1 MDLIERYLQA
11 VRPLLPKAQQDD
23 ILAEVSEDLRS
34 QIEDREA
41 DLGRE
46 LNEDEVA
53 AILKKRGRPVNVA
66 SAYLPQQYLIG
77 PTWFP
82 LYKFV
87 LKLVML
93 WVQLPVMLWIVAP
106 TIYFTS
112 PDPES
117 ALLGLAGRLPAAAI
131 TTFGV
136 ITFIFVCVERFQFG
150 ALRKSLDNWDSRSLP
165 PIIPVTAQIQP
176 KLRSVA
182 IGELVS
188 GIGVSLAW
196 VYFVRF
202 HPSVNLDVIQMSLA
216 PVWRD
221 NFWPILLLL
230 MSGIPVG
237 CIGLFRPLSER
248 LHSSLRL
255 AIHAGTLIFLAAI
268 VKAGTWIEITSSK
281 RSAAQVTEI
290 LRGYNLGIRIAF
302 LVITI
307 IVLVEIVQEIR
318 RMMSVKTPRPWAAN
332 GLAAL

>member
-1 MDLIERYLQA
+1 MDIIQRYLHA
-11 VRPLLPKAQQDD
+11 VKPLLPKAQQDD

-53 AILKKRGRPVNVA
+53 AIIKKRGLPIRVA

-77 PTWFP
+77 PMWFP
-82 LYKFV
+82 LYRFV
-87 LKLVML
+87 LKVVML
-93 WVQLPVMLWIVAP
+93 WVQVPVMVWIVAP
-106 TIYFTS
+106 LLYFTS
-112 PDPES
+112 PDPRS
-117 ALLGLAGRLPAAAI
+117 ALLGLARQLPAVAI
-131 TTFGV
+131 TTFGI
-136 ITFIFVCVERFQFG
+136 ITFIFVCLERFQFG
-150 ALRKSLDNWDSRSLP
+150 AVTKSFEDWDPRSLP
-165 PIIPVTAQIQP
+165 PLMPVTAQIQP
-176 KLRSVA
+176 SLRSAA
-182 IGELVS
+182 ISELVS

-202 HPSVNLDVIQMSLA
+202 HPSVDFDIVQMSLA
-216 PVWRD
+216 PVWRN
-221 NFWPILLLL
+221 NFWPILLLF

-237 CIGLFRPLSER
+237 CIGLFRPLSAR

-255 AIHAGTLIFLAAI
+255 AIHAGTLIFMA
-268 VKAGTWIEITSSK
+268 VVFKAGTWIEIASSK
-281 RSAAQVTEI
+281 RSAVQVAEI

-307 IVLVEIVQEIR
+307 IVLAEIVQEVR
-318 RMMSVKTPRPWAAN
+318 RMISVKTPRPWTAN